1 MARADLLIKLI
12 KAGIIND
19 KELFKKVTESII
31 AEERIK
37 KHTILANELEK
48 ELHNHSSMP
57 PNKPLYIPPNGNSSN
72 FSIENFIQQITPV
85 RNISDLVLS
94 QTTYKFISDF
104 VQEHHRG
111 EVLRSYNLEP
121 RNKILLVGDPGNG
134 KTSLAE
140 AIANSLYLPFYT
152 IRYDGIIGSFLGETA
167 NRLRKLIEYIKTQN
181 CVLFFDEFDSIGKER
196 GDIHETGEIKRV
208 VSSLLMQ
215 LDSLPS
221 YVIVIAATNHPELLD
236 KAVWRRFQIR
246 VELTNPGSSMIV
258 EWLNKFENKS
268 GLTLPISKTSL
279 AKQLSGMNF
288 SEIEEFGLNVQRK
301 YILSLPETDI
311 AGITLSCLKEL
322 SLKYRRKPP
331 IKKK

>member
-12 KAGIIND
+12 KAGVIND

-48 ELHNHSSMP
+48 ELQNHSSMP

-121 RNKILLVGDPGNG
+121 RNKILLVGAPGNG

-246 VELTNPGSSMIV
+246 VELTNPGPSMIV

-268 GLTLPISKTSL
+268 GLTLPTSKTSL

-311 AGITLSCLKEL
+311 AGITSSCLKEL